1 MDVFKKKQ
9 ILNRSSQ
16 LICTGAHLVRGLSMR
31 ENTKRMKERKRR
43 NYEPELLKPVIM
55 RMNERERLEN

>member
-1 MDVFKKKQ
+1 
-9 ILNRSSQ
+9 
-16 LICTGAHLVRGLSMR
+16 MR